1 MTYKRPNV
9 KKSRVKIK
17 STRVMNEK
25 VMREFRAE
33 YPEHEDIT
41 LTEFNRIIKAFNT
54 NITEEIIANKNGVS
68 LPELIGSILIM
79 SFPRSKRKAVDFGA
93 SNKSGVLTY
102 HRNWDTDD
110 RLGKIV
116 YSSGKRSIRYS
127 HLWGFTPTR
136 GFKNK
141 MSEAYRR
148 LWARYIYIDNKS
160 VSINSVLK

>member
-1 MTYKRPNV
+1 
-9 KKSRVKIK
+9 
-17 STRVMNEK
+17 MNEK

-33 YPEHEDIT
+33 YPEHRSIT
-41 LTEFNRIIKAFNT
+41 LTEFNKIVKAFNT

-68 LPELIGSILIM
+68 LPELIGSILVM
-79 SFPRSKRKAVDFGA
+79 SFPRSKRKAIDFGA
-93 SNKSGVLTY
+93 SNKSGILTY

-116 YSSGKRSIRYS
+116 YSSGGKRSIKYS
-127 HLWGFTPTR
+127 RLWGFTPTR
-136 GFKNK
+136 GFKSK